1 MNHHRILGA
10 AKAGNLETAKIKR
23 NSVGSKFTRVEHKV
37 DAKVGTKFSS
47 PKKVELKS
55 WRRPCLVDVWS
66 FLTFGRS
73 LVQIWSRFGRCFCG
87 LTVFGV
93 SRCLVMFSNHASII
107 SGTFDLFCQLFKPWT
122 LLSTLFGTLN
132 FCAKLALAVIFCC
145 VNFCIFFACTFC
157 ASVKIYILMAHL
169 IM

>member
-10 AKAGNLETAKIKR
+10 AKAGNLETAKIKT

-47 PKKVELKS
+47 PKKVDSKVDDAHVWS
-55 WRRPCLVDVWS
+55 MFGHFWRLVD
-66 FLTFGRS
+66 L
-73 LVQIWSRFGRCFCG
+73 WSRFGRGLVDVFVFNCFWCFSMFG
-87 LTVFGV
+87 HVFEP
-93 SRCLVMFSNHASII
+93 CLNYFWN
-107 SGTFDLFCQLFKPWT
+107 FDLFCNFLNLELCYQPCLELWIFVPNLLWPWF
-122 LLSTLFGTLN
+122 LLR
-132 FCAKLALAVIFCC
+132 KLLY
-145 VNFCIFFACTFC
+145 FFACTFC